1 MQIVSWNV
9 RGLNDGSKRL
19 MVRHLLKQWKVD
31 LVCLQETKLQ
41 SLSRGLIRSL
51 WGGHHVDW
59 LFVGSNGASGGI
71 LLLWDNRS
79 LQKIDEALGLYTAS
93 CKFRSVSSGFEWA
106 FTGVYGPHDLPARR
120 ILWDEMSG
128 VVSWWDVP
136 WIVGGDFNIVRYPSE
151 RVGAEHIT
159 NPMQDFTDFIFS
171 NGLMDIP
178 MAGGQYTWSNN
189 NSRSRLDR
197 FLFSPNIEEHF
208 TMVSQRCLPRL
219 CSDHFPILLEC
230 GPTLYGRSPFRFEN
244 MWLKSE
250 CFHEKVQR
258 WWESYVF
265 QGSPSFV
272 LACKL
277 RALKQDLK
285 IWNEEEFGNIDGR
298 KNSLLSSV
306 KSLDELADARPLS
319 DEELVHHDQE
329 RAELE
334 RIILMDEI
342 CWRQKSRALWLKEGD
357 RNTKYFHRIANSHRR
372 KNSIGSIIVDGETIT
387 DPAEIN
393 GKIVDFYSTLFTES
407 GPRRP
412 TLDDL
417 TVSTIDESDVVCLD
431 RAFTEEEV
439 FEAVKHMNGDKAPGP
454 DGFSLAFFQACWGIL
469 KTDLMQVFHQFHEH
483 GTFEKSINA
492 TFIALIP
499 KKPGAMEM
507 KDFRPISLISG
518 VYKIVAKV
526 LANRLK
532 VIVGKVVSAPQ
543 NAFVQG
549 RQILDSVLIANECLD
564 SRLRSGVPGVVC
576 KLDLEKA
583 YDHVHWGFLLYM
595 LRRCGFTRRWR
606 RWIFMCISTA
616 RFSVLINGTPCGFF
630 ASSRGLRQGDPLS
643 PLLFI
648 LVMEALSRLLFR
660 AREGGFI
667 SGYDIGQTNF
677 LSISHL
683 LFADDTLI
691 LCGADSDQLW
701 HLKGVFVWFQ
711 AASGLK
717 INLSKS
723 ELVPVGN
730 VPDVEGLAAV
740 LGCKVAELPIIYL
753 GLPLGSSFKDQ
764 TIWNGI
770 IEKTEKRLAGWKR
783 MYLSKGGR
791 LTLIKS
797 TLSNLPTYY
806 LSLFPIPRGVA
817 HRIEKIQRDFLWE
830 GMGGEFKYHLV
841 NWDRVCTPIQ
851 CGGLG
856 IRNLVTFNQA
866 LLGKWLW
873 RYATE
878 REALWRKIVELK
890 YGSMRGG
897 WCSTI
902 VQGTYG
908 TSLWKT
914 IRKGWP
920 RFAAYVS
927 FKVGNGA
934 LLSFWQDHW
943 CGDTSLMVRFPE
955 LYRIASHPVAS
966 IQDLL
971 IYNGTNHQWDVN
983 FTRLVHDWELESV
996 ADFLDVIYSAVPRP
1010 GESDNICWNPSSNKV
1025 FSVNS
1030 YYKVLTSPNHRSFPW
1045 KRVWK
1050 SLVPSKINFFVWTAV
1065 LGKVLTI
1072 DNLRKRQLLLIDW
1085 CCMCKASG
1093 ESIDHLFLH
1102 CPIARDLWSL
1112 AFSAFGVWWV
1122 MPCHVLELLLC
1133 WSTGFKSYRSA
1144 HLWDFIPHCVMWVI
1158 WRERNARS
1166 FEDTERT
1173 VPGLKQFF
1181 LTSLFEWANAS
1192 GHYHFLS
1199 VHEMLSSCCFSL

>member
-1 MQIVSWNV
+1 MKIVSWNV

-19 MVRHLLKQWKVD
+19 MVRHLLKQWKAD

-178 MAGGQYTWSNN
+178 MVGGQYTWSNN

-208 TMVSQRCLPRL
+208 TMVSQRRLPRL

-306 KSLDELADARPLS
+306 KSLDELEDARPLS
-319 DEELVHHDQE
+319 DVELVHHDQE

-372 KNSIGSIIVDGETIT
+372 KNFIGSIIVDGETIT

-412 TLDDL
+412 TIDDL

-499 KKPGAMEM
+499 KKPGTMEM

-532 VIVGKVVSAPQ
+532 AIVGKVVSAPQ

-683 LFADDTLI
+683 LFVDDTLI

-806 LSLFPIPRGVA
+806 LSLFPILVGVA

-841 NWDRVCTPIQ
+841 N
-851 CGGLG
+851 
-856 IRNLVTFNQA
+856 
-866 LLGKWLW
+866 
-873 RYATE
+873 
-878 REALWRKIVELK
+878 
-890 YGSMRGG
+890 
-897 WCSTI
+897 
-902 VQGTYG
+902 
-908 TSLWKT
+908 
-914 IRKGWP
+914 
-920 RFAAYVS
+920 
-927 FKVGNGA
+927 
-934 LLSFWQDHW
+934 
-943 CGDTSLMVRFPE
+943 
-955 LYRIASHPVAS
+955 
-966 IQDLL
+966 
-971 IYNGTNHQWDVN
+971 
-983 FTRLVHDWELESV
+983 
-996 ADFLDVIYSAVPRP
+996 
-1010 GESDNICWNPSSNKV
+1010 
-1025 FSVNS
+1025 
-1030 YYKVLTSPNHRSFPW
+1030 
-1045 KRVWK
+1045 
-1050 SLVPSKINFFVWTAV
+1050 
-1065 LGKVLTI
+1065 
-1072 DNLRKRQLLLIDW
+1072 
-1085 CCMCKASG
+1085 
-1093 ESIDHLFLH
+1093 
-1102 CPIARDLWSL
+1102 
-1112 AFSAFGVWWV
+1112 
-1122 MPCHVLELLLC
+1122 
-1133 WSTGFKSYRSA
+1133 
-1144 HLWDFIPHCVMWVI
+1144 
-1158 WRERNARS
+1158 
-1166 FEDTERT
+1166 
-1173 VPGLKQFF
+1173 
-1181 LTSLFEWANAS
+1181 
-1192 GHYHFLS
+1192 
-1199 VHEMLSSCCFSL
+1199 